1 MVLVVRTARLIR
13 GLHVIARLHD
23 RCGPCVA
30 AILRGLNRNVARRF
44 ATMDTGDSSSSVAEG
59 GGNAAMPGP
68 GRRGF
73 ASRSL
78 SEIIHTQR
86 KLQYVLC

>member
-30 AILRGLNRNVARRF
+30 AILGGDRSNYGTGEIGVRGCEIGRPVVQ
-44 ATMDTGDSSSSVAEG
+44 SS
-59 GGNAAMPGP
+59 
-68 GRRGF
+68 GRAWERDAVCGMRY
-73 ASRSL
+73 A
-78 SEIIHTQR
+78 
-86 KLQYVLC
+86 VLR